1 MGSLDDSTPNPV
13 TEAEVLERFD
23 ELHARGE
30 LLWEPNEAT
39 HIPQHPFDAYIRVS
53 PALVTKPYNPGDTSR
68 KPAFTD
74 DPPEYTLCEVGP
86 AHKLIL
92 NKYCWVRPQLI
103 LHTLEYEAQREGMT
117 LRDVDATRQVL
128 EMLGPGYMAIFN
140 GGPEAGGSIAHKHV
154 QIMTKP
160 EWTMFPEKCLD
171 QDAGLMS
178 LDTITFVHQFRP
190 MRPEST
196 SATIFASI
204 KDLSE
209 SMGVPKLYPAHNL
222 VLTSSWFIVLP
233 RIQAEVDGCAA
244 GAQAMLGDIWTK
256 THDQVQQWRSLGPM
270 SVLAQLGVTRPNDS
284 I

>member
-1 MGSLDDSTPNPV
+1 MGSLDNPIAKST
-13 TEAEVLERFD
+13 TEAKVFERFD

-30 LLWEPNEAT
+30 LLWEPNEPI

-103 LHTLEYEAQREGMT
+103 LHTLEYESQREGLT
-117 LRDVDATRQVL
+117 LRDVDATWQVL
-128 EMLGPGYMAIFN
+128 RMLGPSYMAIFN

-154 QIMTKP
+154 QIMPKP
-160 EWTMFPEKCLD
+160 GWKMFPESCLT
-171 QDAGLMS
+171 QD
-178 LDTITFVHQFRP
+178 
-190 MRPEST
+190 PEM
-196 SATIFASI
+196 AF
-204 KDLSE
+204 
-209 SMGVPKLYPAHNL
+209 
-222 VLTSSWFIVLP
+222 LP
-233 RIQAEVDGCAA
+233 RTQAGVDGCAA

-256 THDQVQQWRSLGPM
+256 TNEQVQQWQVLQPM
-270 SVLAQLGVTRPNDS
+270 SVLAKLGVQV
-284 I
+284 

>member
-1 MGSLDDSTPNPV
+1 MESLDNLTPKSV
-13 TEAEVLERFD
+13 TGVEVLERFD
-23 ELHARGE
+23 ALHARGE
-30 LLWEPNEAT
+30 LLWEPNEPIHVT
-39 HIPQHPFDAYIRVS
+39 QDPFDAHIRVS

-103 LHTLEYEAQREGMT
+103 LHTLEYEAQREGLT
-117 LRDVDATRQVL
+117 LRDADATWQVL
-128 EMLGPGYMAIFN
+128 EMLGEGYMAIFN

-154 QIMTKP
+154 QIMPKP
-160 EWTMFPEKCLD
+160 GWKMFPERCLD
-171 QDAGLMS
+171 ETEESTSFDAVP
-178 LDTITFVHQFRP
+178 FAHQFRALP
-190 MRPEST
+190 PDST

-204 KDLSE
+204 KELSE
-209 SMGVPKLYPAHNL
+209 SMGIPKGYPAHNV

-233 RIQAEVDGCAA
+233 RTKAEIDGCAA

-256 THDQVQQWRSLGPM
+256 THGQVRQWRSLGPM
-270 SVLAQLGVTRPNDS
+270 SVLAQLGVIR
-284 I
+284 